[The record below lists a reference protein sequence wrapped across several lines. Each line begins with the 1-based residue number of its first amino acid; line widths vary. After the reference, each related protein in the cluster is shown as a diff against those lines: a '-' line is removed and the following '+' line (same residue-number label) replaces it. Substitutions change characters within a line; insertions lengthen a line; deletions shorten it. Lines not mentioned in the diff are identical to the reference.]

1 MRFIGS
7 KNKFETSNE
16 DGGMTVQDVLA
27 EKKKRIE
34 GTLQTLFEPEET
46 ELSVL
51 YESMNYSLLAGGKRI
66 RPILFLLV
74 LDVLGAHPQGAMTVA
89 AAIECVH
96 TYSLIHDDLPQMDDD
111 DYRRGRLT
119 NHKVYGAGMATMA
132 GDGLLTLAFETALLD
147 GNGVLPENKIRAVRT
162 LASLAGI
169 GGMVGGQV
177 LDLQAE
183 KTAPDYDKIKTID
196 SLKTGA
202 LIKAAVLLGCF
213 AANVTDEAKL
223 AAAQKYAECIGFA
236 FQIVDDILDVTS
248 DTETLGKPVG
258 SDIKN
263 EKVTYVSLLGIE
275 ASKQT
280 VEQLT
285 NEALEALKAFDGEKS
300 EFLKNFAISLA
311 DRKK

>member
-1 MRFIGS
+1 M
-7 KNKFETSNE
+7 SNY
-16 DGGMTVQDVLA
+16 TVNEYVALI
-27 EKKKRIE
+27 EK
-34 GTLQTLFEPEET
+34 
-46 ELSVL
+46 ELSKRL
-51 YESMNYSLLAGGKRI
+51 YRVENGQDYVRDAMNYSLSNGGKRI
-66 RPILFLLV
+66 RPILV
-74 LDVLGAHPQGAMTVA
+74 LEFCRLCGGNIDDAMNFA
-89 AAIECVH
+89 CAIEMIH
-96 TYSLIHDDLPQMDDD
+96 TYSLIHDDLPCMDNDD
-111 DYRRGRLT
+111 FRRGEPSC
-119 NHKVYGAGMATMA
+119 HKAYGEEYALLA

>member
-1 MRFIGS
+1 M
-7 KNKFETSNE
+7 SNY
-16 DGGMTVQDVLA
+16 TVDEYVVL
-27 EKKKRIE
+27 IE
-34 GTLQTLFEPEET
+34 N
-46 ELSVL
+46 ELSKRL
-51 YESMNYSLLAGGKRI
+51 YKVENGQDYVRDAMNYSLSNGGKRI
-66 RPILFLLV
+66 RPILV
-74 LDVLGAHPQGAMTVA
+74 LEFCRLCGGNIDDAMNFA
-89 AAIECVH
+89 CAIEMIH
-96 TYSLIHDDLPQMDDD
+96 TYSLIHDDLPCMDNDD
-111 DYRRGRLT
+111 FRRGKPSC
-119 NHKVYGAGMATMA
+119 HKAYGEEYALLA

-300 EFLKNFAISLA
+300 EFLKNFAISLT

>member
-1 MRFIGS
+1 M
-7 KNKFETSNE
+7 SNY
-16 DGGMTVQDVLA
+16 TVDEYVALI
-27 EKKKRIE
+27 EK
-34 GTLQTLFEPEET
+34 
-46 ELSVL
+46 ELSKRL
-51 YESMNYSLLAGGKRI
+51 YKVENGQDYVRDAMNYSLSNGGKRI
-66 RPILFLLV
+66 RPILV
-74 LDVLGAHPQGAMTVA
+74 LEFCKLCGGNIDDAMNFA
-89 AAIECVH
+89 CAIEMIH
-96 TYSLIHDDLPQMDDD
+96 TYSLIHDDLPCMDNDD
-111 DYRRGRLT
+111 FRRGKPSC
-119 NHKVYGAGMATMA
+119 HKAYGEEYALLA

>member
-1 MRFIGS
+1 M
-7 KNKFETSNE
+7 SNY
-16 DGGMTVQDVLA
+16 TVNEYVALV
-27 EKKKRIE
+27 EK
-34 GTLQTLFEPEET
+34 
-46 ELSVL
+46 ELSKRL
-51 YESMNYSLLAGGKRI
+51 YRVENGQDYVRDAMNYSLSNGGKRI
-66 RPILFLLV
+66 RPILV
-74 LDVLGAHPQGAMTVA
+74 LEFCRLCGGNIDDAMNFA
-89 AAIECVH
+89 CAIEMIH
-96 TYSLIHDDLPQMDDD
+96 TYSLIHDDLPCMDNDD
-111 DYRRGRLT
+111 FRRGKPSC
-119 NHKVYGAGMATMA
+119 HKAYGEEYALLA

-263 EKVTYVSLLGIE
+263 DKVTYVSLLGIE

>member
-1 MRFIGS
+1 M
-7 KNKFETSNE
+7 SNY
-16 DGGMTVQDVLA
+16 TVNEYVALV
-27 EKKKRIE
+27 EK
-34 GTLQTLFEPEET
+34 
-46 ELSVL
+46 ELSKRL
-51 YESMNYSLLAGGKRI
+51 YKVENGQDYVRDAMNYSLSNGGKRI
-66 RPILFLLV
+66 RPILV
-74 LDVLGAHPQGAMTVA
+74 LEFCRLCGGNIDDAMNFA
-89 AAIECVH
+89 CAIEMIH
-96 TYSLIHDDLPQMDDD
+96 TYSLIHDDLPCMDNDD
-111 DYRRGRLT
+111 FRRGKPSC
-119 NHKVYGAGMATMA
+119 HKAYGEEYALLA

-285 NEALEALKAFDGEKS
+285 NEALEALKAFDGEKA